1 MEKSDLHFFFIIL
14 LVRAVQVTAQ
24 NYVVA
29 FQMHIVDIHLP
40 FGRQTLFLTTW
51 PYLIHNL
58 ILQH

>member
-14 LVRAVQVTAQ
+14 LVRTVQVTAQ